1 MKQKYK
7 VSHEGKT
14 LTFSQSE
21 FLTFSKEFET
31 LVAAGGLVVNGAN
44 EILLMHRLGH
54 WDLPKGKMEKGET
67 EQQSAVREVQEETG
81 ISDIRLHEK
90 LVDTYHTYE
99 QNGKKILKRTA
110 WYLMTVAGT
119 PTLTPQTE
127 EGITEVLWLS
137 QELMEVY
144 LENSYPSIHLVWEAF
159 LK

>member
-1 MKQKYK
+1 MKQKYI
-7 VSHEGKT
+7 VSHEGRT

-21 FLTFSKEFET
+21 FESFSKEFEI
-31 LVAAGGLVVNGAN
+31 LVAAGGLVVNAEN

-67 EQQSAVREVQEETG
+67 EQVSAVREVQEETG
-81 ISDIRLHEK
+81 ITEVRLHEK

-99 QNGKKILKRTA
+99 LNGRKILKRTA
-110 WYLMTVAGT
+110 WFLMTVPGK
-119 PTLTPQTE
+119 PELTPQTE
-127 EGITEVLWLS
+127 EGITEVMWLS

-144 LENSYPSIHLVWEAF
+144 LENSYPSIHIVWEAF

>member
-1 MKQKYK
+1 MKQKYS

-21 FLTFSKEFET
+21 FESFSKEFET
-31 LVAAGGLVVNGAN
+31 LVAAGGLVVNSEN

-67 EQQSAVREVQEETG
+67 EQVSAVREVQEETG
-81 ISDIRLHEK
+81 IKEVRLREK

-99 QNGKKILKRTA
+99 LNGKKILKRTA
-110 WYLMTVAGT
+110 WFLMTVPGK
-119 PTLTPQTE
+119 PELTPQTE